1 MERKEFEILVK
12 RIRPRVLREA
22 FHYVEDSDE
31 SEDITQDVML
41 KLWSMREHLEEYRS
55 VEALAVVMAK
65 HLSLNRR
72 RSFGRFLRD
81 LFPQDLEDEMTP
93 ESRTISKEEE
103 KKLTRLIDSLPD
115 VQQATLRMKHIDGM
129 EVEEIAAMTGATV
142 NAVRVNL
149 SRARKKILSY
159 YIKQGIR

>member
-12 RIRPRVLREA
+12 RIRPRVLRES
-22 FHYVEDSDE
+22 FHYVEDPDE

-159 YIKQGIR
+159 YIK